1 MVLKNFPENRGVAG
15 IVHLEVDCIADVIK
29 KGLETGIAVAF
40 RGLLGALGKP
50 GQKCQ
55 DFILGEGI
63 NLPVTKFVLE
73 PSEKEFIIL
82 QRIFFSNLP
91 CGTLDTIGWLGLL
104 SCCTSLNGFILWAG
118 VIGQPSTT

>member
-1 MVLKNFPENRGVAG
+1 MILKNFPENRGVAG

-63 NLPVTKFVLE
+63 NLPVTKFVFE
-73 PSEKEFIIL
+73 ASEKELIIL

-104 SCCTSLNGFILWAG
+104 SFFTSLVEYI
-118 VIGQPSTT
+118 